1 MTSTVEPMR
10 ITILYFA
17 ALREQS
23 GKEQEIRLTH
33 APDVAALYAELAA
46 EYDWDL
52 PQNRLRAAVNHTFC
66 PWQYPLQTG
75 DIVAFIPPI
84 AGG

>member
-1 MTSTVEPMR
+1 MNSSAKLTV
-10 ITILYFA
+10 LYFA

-23 GKEQEIRLTH
+23 GCDSEVI
-33 APDVAALYAELAA
+33 DVALPINAADLYAQRAQH
-46 EYDWDL
+46 YGFTL
-52 PQNRLRAAVNHTFC
+52 PQQRLRAAVNHSFC
-66 PWQYPLQTG
+66 DWTQPLAAN